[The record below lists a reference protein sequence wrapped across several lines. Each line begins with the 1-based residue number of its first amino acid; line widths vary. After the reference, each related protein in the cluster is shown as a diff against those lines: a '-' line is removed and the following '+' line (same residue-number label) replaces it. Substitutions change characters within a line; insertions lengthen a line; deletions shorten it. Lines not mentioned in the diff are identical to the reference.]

1 MSATPSNSDS
11 NDLNTPAMKA
21 LTLKAREER
30 RLRSGHLWIYSNEID
45 TKKSPLSNFSA
56 GEQVQVEDSR
66 GHKLGIAYINP
77 HSLICARI
85 ISRDPKYSLDK
96 SLLIHRIN
104 IALSLRERYFNNPYY
119 RLLYG
124 ESDGVPGLIID
135 RFGDTLVAQINTAG
149 MEQVKDEI
157 VAALE
162 KTIKPD
168 TIIFRNDTQARETEG
183 LPQSVEVIKG
193 DAPEFIRVK
202 ENGNEFDVPTLEGQ
216 KTGWF
221 YDHRVSRQRLQSLCK
236 GKRVLDVFSYMGGW
250 GIQAACAG
258 ASEVMCIDSSEL
270 AIDAIHRNA
279 DINQVSDIVAS
290 LQGDAFEAMKELR
303 NAKEKFDIV
312 VLDPPAFIKRKK
324 DHAKGLQAYQRLNQQ
339 AMQLLQKDGL
349 LISASCSYHLKREE
363 LLNLMLKASRH
374 VDRNLQ
380 ILEQGHQGPDHPI
393 HPAIPETEY
402 LKTFFARVFR

>member
-1 MSATPSNSDS
+1 M
-11 NDLNTPAMKA
+11 
-21 LTLKAREER
+21 
-30 RLRSGHLWIYSNEID
+30 
-45 TKKSPLSNFSA
+45 
-56 GEQVQVEDSR
+56 
-66 GHKLGIAYINP
+66 
-77 HSLICARI
+77 
-85 ISRDPKYSLDK
+85 
-96 SLLIHRIN
+96 
-104 IALSLRERYFNNPYY
+104 
-119 RLLYG
+119 
-124 ESDGVPGLIID
+124 
-135 RFGDTLVAQINTAG
+135 
-149 MEQVKDEI
+149 
-157 VAALE
+157 
-162 KTIKPD
+162 
-168 TIIFRNDTQARETEG
+168 
-183 LPQSVEVIKG
+183 
-193 DAPEFIRVK
+193 
-202 ENGNEFDVPTLEGQ
+202 
-216 KTGWF
+216 
-221 YDHRVSRQRLQSLCK
+221 
-236 GKRVLDVFSYMGGW
+236 LDVFSYMGGW